1 MNVTIE
7 DIDKAILSGLLAY
20 KEVASTVID
29 ELKEENSRLKEIIN
43 INEKNIENA
52 NKAINE
58 LVASVEALEKD
69 SIILKEGIDKAEKER
84 TLCYACNK
92 KFGDLASFKP

>member
-1 MNVTIE
+1 MKTAIE
-7 DIDKAILSGLLAY
+7 ELDKTILSGLLAY

-43 INEKNIENA
+43 INEKSIENA
-52 NKAINE
+52 NRAVSR
-58 LVASVEALEKD
+58 LVGSVDALERECD
-69 SIILKEGIDKAEKER
+69 ILKKEIDKAEKER

-92 KFGDLASFKP
+92 EIGDLAKYVP